1 VDKNFKQLNAFTT
14 FNTETA
20 TASYTLLN
28 AGLGTEIIRK
38 GKTVVSIYIVAAN
51 ILDVAY
57 QNHLNRLKYAGENMA
72 TGRTGIYNMGRNFS
86 FKVNIPLE
94 FSWN

>member
-1 VDKNFKQLNAFTT
+1 MPAARVLSEVRFDLFQKNTKVVRNTYFKVEVDKNFKQSNAFTT

-57 QNHLNRLKYAGENMA
+57 QNHLNR
-72 TGRTGIYNMGRNFS
+72 
-86 FKVNIPLE
+86 
-94 FSWN
+94 